1 MINNPGAF
9 PGHATL
15 LPSAQQV
22 PAAELDNGDT
32 CKGAFRGP
40 HQQHPLLFRQPWPRL
55 FLWVLFSS
63 GIASY
68 TPQKSVS
75 GYDCISLSLLG
86 FLRKFLLT
94 PRVYILKYFLSGW
107 FIFLHL
113 CKVRSRWGFWKPV
126 PLRFNLMHLGHKFL
140 FHEAG
145 CISPVS
151 KPQFLH
157 P

>member
-1 MINNPGAF
+1 MPLSCLQHSRFRQLSWIMVTHVRA
-9 PGHATL
+9 
-15 LPSAQQV
+15 PSEA
-22 PAAELDNGDT
+22 PISSI
-32 CKGAFRGP
+32 
-40 HQQHPLLFRQPWPRL
+40 PLLFRQPWPRL

-75 GYDCISLSLLG
+75 GYDCISLSPLR

-107 FIFLHL
+107 FFLFFSIYAKHGAGG
-113 CKVRSRWGFWKPV
+113 GFWKPV
-126 PLRFNLMHLGHKFL
+126 PLRFNLLYLGHKFL